1 MRVLALDTTGAFGS
15 LALVEERVLIEEVP
29 LHSPEG
35 FSTILF
41 DRMRELLARHD
52 WSIGS
57 VDCFAAASGPGSF
70 TGVRVGLTAVKALG
84 EAAGRAALGIS
95 NLEALAAC
103 GSTEMRA
110 VVIDARRGEVYGAVY
125 DSELQT
131 VREEAV
137 MPFTEWIA
145 SLPNGVTEV
154 VVTDAVTL
162 RAGLPKGL
170 LVTEQRV
177 LAGAVGQIASARLLQ
192 GAMGDP
198 AAIDANYV
206 RRADAEMN
214 WKDEPSPRTC

>member
-15 LALVEERVLIEEVP
+15 LALVEDRVVLEEVP

-41 DRMRELLARHD
+41 DRVRELLARHD
-52 WSIGS
+52 WSVAS

-84 EAAGRAALGIS
+84 EAAGRAALGVS
-95 NLEALAAC
+95 NLQALAAC

-125 DSELQT
+125 DRELRS

-137 MPFTEWIA
+137 MSFTDWIA

-154 VVTDAVTL
+154 VVTDAATF
-162 RAGLPKGL
+162 RAGLPKEL
-170 LVTEQRV
+170 TVTERRV
-177 LAGAVGQIASARLLQ
+177 VAGAVGRIASTRLLQ
-192 GAMGDP
+192 GATGDP

-214 WKDEPSPRTC
+214 WKDEPSLRTR